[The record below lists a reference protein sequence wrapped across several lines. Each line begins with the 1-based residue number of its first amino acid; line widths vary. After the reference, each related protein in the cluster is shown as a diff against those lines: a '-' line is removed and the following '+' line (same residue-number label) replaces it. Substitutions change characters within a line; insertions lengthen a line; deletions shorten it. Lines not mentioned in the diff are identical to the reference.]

1 MNYEYRLVLF
11 SENVLQIRKI
21 ILDNSGAPIQMDPE
35 ELNLS
40 AENLQEMVGHV
51 LLACASLTKPVLDVN
66 MFVKH
71 DINEASKRLAELRGL
86 TNKND

>member
-1 MNYEYRLVLF
+1 M
-11 SENVLQIRKI
+11 QIRKI
-21 ILDNSGAPIQMDPE
+21 ILDDNGSPIRMDPE

-66 MFVKH
+66 MFIKH
-71 DINEASKRLAELRGL
+71 DINETAKRLAELRGL
-86 TNKND
+86 NKNGE